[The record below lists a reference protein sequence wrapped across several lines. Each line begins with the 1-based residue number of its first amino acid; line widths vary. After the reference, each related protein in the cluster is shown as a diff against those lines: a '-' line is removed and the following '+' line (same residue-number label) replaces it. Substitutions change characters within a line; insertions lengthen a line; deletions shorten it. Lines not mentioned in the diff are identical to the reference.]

1 VLLHPLRCLGFV
13 EWVVPW
19 GDLQY
24 AMLLRHPVLSWT
36 FWLGALGEN
45 RERRWRKF
53 FSYGQPFLSA
63 KLNGVSVRFVEKLRS
78 PMERL
83 SRLLRTFRLVQEMD
97 IVKSTSILAMQVRDD
112 DDGKKTKNAAFY
124 RSVRRRNVNMTVY
137 ASKMQLESIT
147 GKIINLFSEGCQQGA
162 EKRIFL

>member
-1 VLLHPLRCLGFV
+1 
-13 EWVVPW
+13 
-19 GDLQY
+19 
-24 AMLLRHPVLSWT
+24 
-36 FWLGALGEN
+36 
-45 RERRWRKF
+45 
-53 FSYGQPFLSA
+53 
-63 KLNGVSVRFVEKLRS
+63 
-78 PMERL
+78 MERL